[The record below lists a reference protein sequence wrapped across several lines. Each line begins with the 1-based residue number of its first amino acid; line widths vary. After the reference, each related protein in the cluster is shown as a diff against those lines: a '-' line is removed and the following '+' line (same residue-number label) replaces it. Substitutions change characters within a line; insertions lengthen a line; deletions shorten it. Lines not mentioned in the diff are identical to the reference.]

1 MTRLPPRLSM
11 RRALA
16 EPLWTLGEMLKAV
29 RGKSAVAPRTQVSG
43 ISIDSRSLAP
53 DEAFIAL
60 RGPNRDGHDFVAG
73 ALGQDAAC
81 AIVEQGYAAKR
92 GETRLLRV
100 ADTLAA
106 LDDLGRAARARA
118 EDAVV
123 IAVTGSVGKTG
134 TKEALKLALTASGS
148 VHASSK
154 SYNNHWGVPLSLA
167 NMRRTTRFGVF
178 EAGMNHA
185 GELSAL
191 TRLIRP
197 HIAIITTVAPVHLG
211 FFRSV
216 AAIADAKAEI
226 FEGLVPGGAAIIN
239 RDNPY
244 YERLRRQALQHKAK
258 VIGFGETQG
267 AEARA
272 VTVALGADGSEVK
285 ADILGES
292 VSYRIGAP
300 GAHLVQNS
308 LAVLAAAKLAGADLK
323 AAARALAG
331 WCAQIGRGAR
341 IVIGGKDG
349 RIAIIDESYNAN
361 PASMRAA
368 LATLELTPR
377 AEFKRRVA
385 VLGDMLE
392 LGGLGPKLHQEL
404 APSIESADVDLVFA
418 CGEMMRGLYDALP
431 ARRKGAYAKTAAE
444 LVPMLTSG
452 VQAGDIVMI
461 KGSFG
466 SRMAPL
472 VEALQRHFDAAE
484 ARA

>member
-1 MTRLPPRLSM
+1 M
-11 RRALA
+11 RGVMA

-29 RGKSAVAPRTQVSG
+29 RGKSAVAPRSAVDG

-60 RGPNRDGHDFVAG
+60 RGPNRDGHDFVAA
-73 ALGQDAAC
+73 ALGQGAAC
-81 AIVEQGYAAKR
+81 AIVEQSYAAPR
-92 GETRLLRV
+92 GMERLLRV
-100 ADTLAA
+100 PDTLLA
-106 LDDLGRAARARA
+106 LNDLGRAARERA
-118 EDAVV
+118 EEAVV

-134 TKEALKLALTASGS
+134 TKEALKLALTPSGA
-148 VHASSK
+148 VHVSSK

-167 NMRRTTRFGVF
+167 NMRRSTRFGVF

-191 TRLIRP
+191 TRLIRA

-226 FEGLVPGGAAIIN
+226 LEGIEPGGAAILN

-244 YERLRRQALQHKAK
+244 YERLRRVALERKAK
-258 VIGFGETQG
+258 VVGFGETQG

-272 VTVALGADGSEVK
+272 LAIELGPDGSVVK

-308 LAVLAAAKLAGADLK
+308 LAVLAAVKLAGADLK
-323 AAARALAG
+323 AAARALAN
-331 WCAQIGRGAR
+331 WRVQTGRGAR
-341 IVIGGKDG
+341 IVTGGEG
-349 RIAIIDESYNAN
+349 ARIAIIDESYNAN

-368 LATLELTPR
+368 LATLGLTPR
-377 AEFKRRVA
+377 SEFQRRVA

-404 APSIESADVDLVFA
+404 APAIDSADVDLVFA
-418 CGEMMRGLYDALP
+418 CGEMMRELYEVLP
-431 ARRKGAYAKTAAE
+431 PRRQGAYAKTSAE
-444 LVPMLTSG
+444 LAPMLTSG
-452 VQAGDIVMI
+452 VKPGDVVMI
-461 KGSFG
+461 KGSLG

-472 VEALQRHFDAAE
+472 VEALQNHFDAAQ
-484 ARA
+484 ADAD